1 MHTIR
6 SMILGLMFLCMLLP
20 VVVTA
25 QTAAEATALS
35 DSLADVAFQNKPA
48 LEVLSAADTKY
59 PGTYDILW
67 RLSRTYS
74 DMGAAINAVSDEQKN
89 QQLELYEKSLAYAN
103 QAIAANPAGSMG
115 YTRRA
120 IANGRIALFKGIW
133 ESIDLVKKVKGD
145 CEKAMELD
153 KDNSLAFY
161 IYARTHAKVSEKP
174 KLFRWP
180 LGLGWANIDKAI
192 KNFEISIALRPNY
205 IMYRLDAAKA
215 YIEEDEYEK
224 ARAHLM
230 AISTI
235 QKSYQLDDDSRREAA
250 ELLEKIK
257 GK

>member
-1 MHTIR
+1 
-6 SMILGLMFLCMLLP
+6 MLLP
-20 VVVTA
+20 ALVTA
-25 QTAAEATALS
+25 QTAAQAAALS

-48 LEVLSAADTKY
+48 LEVLVVADAKY
-59 PGTYDILW
+59 PGSYDILW
-67 RLSRTYS
+67 RVSRTYS
-74 DMGAAINAVSDEQKN
+74 DMGAAINAVSDEQKK
-89 QQLELYEKSLAYAN
+89 QQLELYEKSLAFAN
-103 QAIAANPAGSMG
+103 QAIAANSAGSMG

-120 IANGRIALFKGIW
+120 IANGRIALFKGVW
-133 ESIDLVKKVKGD
+133 ESIDLVKQVKGD

-153 KDNSLAFY
+153 KNNSLAFY

-180 LGLGWANIDKAI
+180 LGLGWANIDEAI

-230 AISTI
+230 AISTM
-235 QKSYQLDDDSRREAA
+235 QKTYQLDDDSRKEAA

>member
-1 MHTIR
+1 MRTIR
-6 SMILGLMFLCMLLP
+6 SMILGLTISWLLIP
-20 VVVTA
+20 AAGTA
-25 QTAAEATALS
+25 QTAAEATAQS
-35 DSLADVAFQNKPA
+35 DSLADVAFQNAPA
-48 LEVLSAADTKY
+48 LEILSAAALQY
-59 PGTYDILW
+59 PGTYEILW

-74 DMGAAINAVSDEQKN
+74 DMGAAINAISDEQKK
-89 QQLELYEKSLAYAN
+89 QQLELYEKSLVYAD
-103 QAIAANPAGSMG
+103 QSIAANPAGSMG

-120 IANGRIALFKGIW
+120 IANGRIALFKGVW
-133 ESIDLVKKVKGD
+133 ESIDMVKGVKAD

-153 KDNSLAFY
+153 KNNSLAIY

-180 LGLGWANIDKAI
+180 LGLGWANIDEAI
-192 KNFEISIALRPNY
+192 KHFEIAIALRPDY

-224 ARAHLM
+224 ARTHLT
-230 AISTI
+230 AISTLP
-235 QKSYQLDDDSRREAA
+235 KAYQLDDDSRKEAA

>member
-1 MHTIR
+1 MRTPQYVVIGFVF
-6 SMILGLMFLCMLLP
+6 SCALFL
-20 VVVTA
+20 TSAA
-25 QTAAEATALS
+25 QTAAEIAAKS
-35 DSLADVAFQNKPA
+35 DSLADVAFQNEPA
-48 LEVLSAADTKY
+48 LEVLTAAATKY

-74 DMGAAINAVSDEQKN
+74 DMGAAINAVSDEQKK
-89 QQLELYEKSLAYAN
+89 QQLDLYEKSLEYAN
-103 QAIAANPAGSMG
+103 QALAINPGGSMG

-120 IANGRIALFKGIW
+120 IANGRIALFKGVW
-133 ESIDLVKKVKGD
+133 ESIDLVKGVRSD

-153 KDNSLAFY
+153 KNNSLAFY

-180 LGLGWANIDKAI
+180 LGLAWANIDEAI
-192 KNFEISIALRPNY
+192 KNFEIAIALRPDY

-215 YIEEDEYEK
+215 YIEEDEYDK
-224 ARAHLM
+224 ARTHLT
-230 AISTI
+230 AISTLP
-235 QKSYQLDDDSRREAA
+235 KAYQLDDDSRKEAA